1 MPTVAESNRES
12 SFFQAK
18 RQSVPESEKNNNANA
33 SKINVS
39 IQNNRLPK
47 PSTSQTTRQIQ
58 PKHSNLTSVSGRQKK
73 TNSKPNR
80 EVRGHQ
86 Q

>member
-18 RQSVPESEKNNNANA
+18 RQSAPEGDKNTNANA

-39 IQNNRLPK
+39 IQSSRLPK
-47 PSTSQTTRQIQ
+47 PSTS
-58 PKHSNLTSVSGRQKK
+58 
-73 TNSKPNR
+73 
-80 EVRGHQ
+80 
-86 Q
+86 

>member
-39 IQNNRLPK
+39 IQNSRLPK
-47 PSTSQTTRQIQ
+47 PSTS
-58 PKHSNLTSVSGRQKK
+58 
-73 TNSKPNR
+73 
-80 EVRGHQ
+80 
-86 Q
+86 

>member
-18 RQSVPESEKNNNANA
+18 RQSVPDGEKNNNTNA

-39 IQNNRLPK
+39 IQSSRL
-47 PSTSQTTRQIQ
+47 
-58 PKHSNLTSVSGRQKK
+58 
-73 TNSKPNR
+73 
-80 EVRGHQ
+80 
-86 Q
+86 